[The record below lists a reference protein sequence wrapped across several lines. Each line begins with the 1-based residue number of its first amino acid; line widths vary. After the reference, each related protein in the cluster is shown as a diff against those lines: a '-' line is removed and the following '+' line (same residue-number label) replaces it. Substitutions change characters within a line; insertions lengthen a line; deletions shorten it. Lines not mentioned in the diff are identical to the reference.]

1 MKFIGQ
7 HIVDLIARFRS
18 LIYLENLES
27 SSDEDILVVDSDGKV
42 TKNTSIISTIK
53 TNITTNS
60 SDITRLQSASGSSP
74 AIIDSSGTPALVS
87 GITAAEVRST
97 IGVDAAGTDNS
108 TNVTLAGSLDYI
120 TLSGQEITR
129 NAIDLS
135 QDVTGTLGASKGGT
149 GLTSISTLL
158 NSNTTKSDVGLGNV
172 ENTALSTYTG
182 NGGALDNQYIANGA
196 GYTTNT
202 GDIDRVRFSTSSGN
216 AEVTSGNADFTLS
229 GTSPI
234 GGTNSGT
241 TITVAATDATT
252 SNKGVASFSS
262 DNFDASS
269 GAISIKSGGVDL
281 TDEVTGTLPEGN
293 GGTGVTDVKTI
304 VTRQAFTGNFL
315 DDLGT
320 TKHYIPLVDSPNEQ
334 TVVYRHEAAIQAP
347 CDGRVASVTIRFENL
362 NTHSGN
368 ANVTIGVESRV
379 AGLSYAGTWTS
390 EETETVVIPDTAD
403 HDTVHFQ
410 FNNDKHFDSAE
421 LFAVSIQSDVD
432 ITGSNERFWVT
443 AVVEWDWST
452 YLGTKGTSTIY
463 SSTP

>member
-1 MKFIGQ
+1 M
-7 HIVDLIARFRS
+7 
-18 LIYLENLES
+18 
-27 SSDEDILVVDSDGKV
+27 
-42 TKNTSIISTIK
+42 
-53 TNITTNS
+53 
-60 SDITRLQSASGSSP
+60 
-74 AIIDSSGTPALVS
+74 
-87 GITAAEVRST
+87 
-97 IGVDAAGTDNS
+97 
-108 TNVTLAGSLDYI
+108 
-120 TLSGQEITR
+120 
-129 NAIDLS
+129 
-135 QDVTGTLGASKGGT
+135 
-149 GLTSISTLL
+149 
-158 NSNTTKSDVGLGNV
+158 
-172 ENTALSTYTG
+172 
-182 NGGALDNQYIANGA
+182 
-196 GYTTNT
+196 
-202 GDIDRVRFSTSSGN
+202 
-216 AEVTSGNADFTLS
+216 
-229 GTSPI
+229 
-234 GGTNSGT
+234 
-241 TITVAATDATT
+241 
-252 SNKGVASFSS
+252 
-262 DNFDASS
+262 
-269 GAISIKSGGVDL
+269 

-390 EETETVVIPDTAD
+390 EETEPVVIPDTAD